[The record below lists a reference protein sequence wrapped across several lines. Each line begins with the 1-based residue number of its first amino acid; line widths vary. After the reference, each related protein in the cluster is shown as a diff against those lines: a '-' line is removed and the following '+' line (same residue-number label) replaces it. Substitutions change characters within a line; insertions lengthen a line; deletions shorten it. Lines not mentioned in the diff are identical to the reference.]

1 MPATA
6 VETDSDRAKLAMWV
20 RESERL
26 GAILDPAKLRFKCL
40 EPDPFLRAEVR
51 VLIARISTTTKSQGV
66 SFH

>member
-6 VETDSDRAKLAMWV
+6 VETDSDRTKLAMWV

-66 SFH
+66 SFY

>member
-6 VETDSDRAKLAMWV
+6 VETDSDRTKLAMWV